1 MLSIPLFLSDVSG
14 SEIFLILI
22 VILIFFGSKSI
33 PGIARTAGRA
43 MRQIRDASQE
53 VQNEIRKSGADMKGD
68 LNLNR
73 IVSDATETIEKPFRE
88 HAQTLDQAI
97 STDPRIQ
104 PPRNF
109 VQPSSPSQ
117 PLDQPLDQPQ
127 GEGEVLEK

>member
-1 MLSIPLFLSDVSG
+1 MFSIPLFLSDVSG
-14 SEIFLILI
+14 SEILLILL

-53 VQNEIRKSGADMKGD
+53 VQNEIKKSGADMKGD

-73 IVSDATETIEKPFRE
+73 IVSDATETIERPFRE

-97 STDPRIQ
+97 QTDPRIQ
-104 PPRNF
+104 PPKNF
-109 VQPSSPSQ
+109 IQPSSPQ
-117 PLDQPLDQPQ
+117 PLDQQPLDQQ
-127 GEGEVLEK
+127 MEEGENLGQ